1 MKGGNWMSQQMN
13 PAASDSEKVA
23 VPQYLIISILTI
35 LAIGSQYFSNL
46 SYILN
51 QGIIQNG
58 LKLSSNH
65 LLYPSTLSNLAFAL
79 GVPFGP
85 VLSRKFGLRRN
96 YLMFIFIFLCGSI
109 ISALSPGLVI
119 LIAGRII
126 QGLSAGILFLTI
138 LPASL
143 RSFPNTIRNTFLFM
157 VITGLFG
164 SSAIGALFGSIS
176 LRADAWRWLFVLNI
190 IASLCCL
197 IIGFFGLPKQEEHGH
212 DHSPVDKTG
221 VFLFSLL
228 MIVLAFPLCNLIE
241 KGFTSL
247 YVWPFFLV
255 GLILLILFV
264 YVDVKAETPL
274 VPFNTLKAAKP
285 ISGTIMAVASHISL
299 IVAIAGING
308 FLRNNMN
315 LPFLYLSHFYFWF
328 FVGIVFTA
336 IFKTL
341 FYDKVGA
348 GILGMIGSIAVLYV
362 SLRWMV
368 INSETTLPTLYFQV
382 ACLGAGISMTLVSGA
397 LGTALA
403 GDIHQASMRSAT
415 LHSIRNFI
423 GAVVSPIIGWFLTRQ
438 NAQNYEDIRGQIDP
452 NSSEY
457 RWEMTKLIRSF
468 MGEHLSLSEAKST
481 AAYELVANS
490 KMSAVLGAY
499 HDLFTILVVL
509 SMVMLVGSIGKA
521 WTGKGRSLVQNQ
533 KRMPIPAPREE
544 DGMETSA

>member
-1 MKGGNWMSQQMN
+1 MSQQIN
-13 PAASDSEKVA
+13 TAASETEKVA

-58 LKLSSNH
+58 LMFSSND
-65 LLYPSTLSNLAFAL
+65 LLLPSTLSNLAFAL

-85 VLSRKFGLRRN
+85 VLTRKLGLRRN

-109 ISALSPGLVI
+109 ISALSPELVI
-119 LIAGRII
+119 LIVGRII
-126 QGLSAGILFLTI
+126 QGLSAGMLFLTI
-138 LPASL
+138 LPVSL
-143 RSFPNTIRNTFLFM
+143 RSFPNAIRNTFLFM

-176 LRADAWRWLFVLNI
+176 LREDAWRWLFILNV
-190 IASLCCL
+190 IASLSCL
-197 IIGFFGLPKQEEHGH
+197 IIGFFGLPRNEEHVH

-221 VFLFSLL
+221 VFLLSLL
-228 MIVLAFPLCNLIE
+228 MIVLAFPLCNLLE

-247 YVWPFFLV
+247 YVWPFLFV
-255 GLILLILFV
+255 GLILLLLFI
-264 YVDVKAETPL
+264 YVDLKAETPL
-274 VPFNTLKAAKP
+274 VPFRTLKAPKP
-285 ISGTIMAVASHISL
+285 ISGTIMAVASHVSL

-308 FLRNNMN
+308 FLRNNLN

-341 FYDKVGA
+341 FYDKLGA
-348 GILGMIGSIAVLYV
+348 GILGIIGSLAVLYV
-362 SLRWMV
+362 SIEWRV
-368 INSETTLPTLYFQV
+368 IGPETSLTSLYFQV

-403 GDIHQASMRSAT
+403 GDIHKASMRSVT

-423 GAVVSPIIGWFLTRQ
+423 GAVISPVIGWLLTRR
-438 NAQNYEDIRGQIDP
+438 NAQNYEDIRGQVAP
-452 NSSEY
+452 NSSEIK
-457 RWEMTKLIRSF
+457 WEMTRLIHTL
-468 MGEHLSLSEAKST
+468 MGYHLSLPEAKSI

-490 KMSAVLGAY
+490 KKSAVLGAY
-499 HDLFTILVVL
+499 HDLFTILFVL
-509 SMVMLVGSIGKA
+509 SIIMLVGSIGKTV
-521 WTGKGRSLVQNQ
+521 TGKGRSLVQKQ
-533 KRMPIPAPREE
+533 KPMLSPAPTENE
-544 DGMETSA
+544 ASTTSA